1 MKIETLT
8 FIEVQ
13 NEPNIWAIILDE
25 CKEKMGPV
33 IPKFI
38 SVHNDLSD
46 KDIIYV
52 DNTLL
57 DSEPEKIIQG
67 ITGSNAEGYIDVGFW
82 RIKYKADDYPLS
94 A

>member
-13 NEPNIWAIILDE
+13 NEPNIWAIKLDE

-38 SVHNDLSD
+38 FVHNDLSD
-46 KDIIYV
+46 KDMIYV
-52 DNTLL
+52 DHTLS
-57 DSEPEKIIQG
+57 DIKPEKIIEGVTGG
-67 ITGSNAEGYIDVGFW
+67 IA
-82 RIKYKADDYPLS
+82 
-94 A
+94 